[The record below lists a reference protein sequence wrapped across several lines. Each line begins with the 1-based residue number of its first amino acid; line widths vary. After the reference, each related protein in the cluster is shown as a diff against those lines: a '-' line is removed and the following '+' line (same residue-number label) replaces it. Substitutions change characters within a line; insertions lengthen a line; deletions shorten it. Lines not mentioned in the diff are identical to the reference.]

1 LKQSRTRRQILAS
14 RSWVITRKKVRKV
27 GKEKESKKKEKKR
40 IFEKKRKKK
49 VLKKQKKKKTKT
61 NLVSNWVP
69 LHQHTQENT
78 ASPSSTT
85 VNPCPSW
92 TTPDTHTSSS

>member
-1 LKQSRTRRQILAS
+1 LEKK
-14 RSWVITRKKVRKV
+14 KKV
-27 GKEKESKKKEKKR
+27 
-40 IFEKKRKKK
+40 KKRKKK
-49 VLKKQKKKKTKT
+49 EYLKKKEKEYLKKKGKKKFEKKQKKKKTDT